1 MSEIEV
7 YDILTLEDNEEY
19 SVLKKIKEN
28 NKTYLLLAPVDKEE
42 VPNFDELKIVEE
54 VIENQEVIVEDVTD
68 DELLK
73 SLSTK
78 FLASINKDTN

>member
-54 VIENQEVIVEDVTD
+54 VIENQEVIVEDVTN

-78 FLASINKDTN
+78 FLASINKDAN